1 MLEDFLQQLGYL
13 LAFAAVLG
21 SLVFFHELGHF
32 VAAVKLGVR
41 VKEFGIGFPPRLLG
55 TARDTSGRRRWFFG
69 YPPQPKKI
77 KQPALMVKD
86 GKSELVDGIPAES
99 ASYELDP
106 NDVIYSIN
114 WLPLGGF
121 VRPAG
126 EDDPTVPNGLSAS
139 PKRVRFTVLAAGPA
153 ANLIIGLL
161 VFTLGY
167 AIGWPNYR
175 VKIVNVVPEAPATA
189 AGLRAGDIVLS
200 ANGEDV
206 SFIDNDLTN
215 VIRSNLGK
223 PVVLVIERGGQRL
236 NMIVTPRT
244 EWPEGQGPTGIELGF
259 DTQLIHYS
267 LPLAAWH
274 GASEVAF
281 QIRETV
287 MLPVRWISGQ
297 IKTDEV
303 RFVSIVGL
311 KDINDAAVDT
321 ARELGQWYPI
331 IRLVGT
337 ITVALA
343 LTNLLPLPA
352 LDGGRIL
359 FVLLEALRGRRIA
372 PEREGL
378 VHLMGMMVLLVLMA
392 MLILNDLRN
401 PIIPR

>member
-1 MLEDFLQQLGYL
+1 MFEGFLQQLGYL

-32 VAAVKLGVR
+32 LAAVKLGVKI
-41 VKEFGIGFPPRLLG
+41 KEFGIGFPPRLLG
-55 TARDTSGRRRWFFG
+55 TARDKQGNRRWFFG
-69 YPPQPKKI
+69 RPPADI
-77 KQPALMVKD
+77 
-86 GKSELVDGIPAES
+86 
-99 ASYELDP
+99 DP
-106 NDVIYSIN
+106 NEVIYSLN

-126 EDDPTVPNGLSAS
+126 EDDPMVPNGLAASA
-139 PKRVRFTVLAAGPA
+139 KRVRLTVLAAGPA

-167 AIGWPNYR
+167 MIGWPNYR
-175 VKIVNVVPEAPATA
+175 VKIANVVPDAPAAA
-189 AGLRAGDIVLS
+189 AGLQAGDIVVS
-200 ANGEDV
+200 ANGQEV
-206 SFIDNDLTN
+206 SYINNDLTT

-223 PVVLVIERGGQRL
+223 PVALVVERGGRQL
-236 NMIVTPRT
+236 NLTVTPRT

-259 DTQLIHYS
+259 DTQLLHYS
-267 LPLAAWH
+267 LPQAIWH
-274 GASEVAF
+274 SAGEIAF

-297 IKTDEV
+297 IKTEEV

-359 FVLLEALRGRRIA
+359 FVLIETLRGRRIA

-392 MLILNDLRN
+392 MLIFNDLRN
-401 PIIPR
+401 PLISR